1 MLLELLMKS
10 LRYVL
15 VVLFVVVIGREIPH
29 AQHAHNIPDF
39 CLGSPDTVRSGQTLV
54 LSGKVIKGCIRVE
67 ANGTLILRSN
77 TSVIADMIFGLPGS
91 RLEGGTPQAPL
102 DNVQIIGRNGPLNRS
117 SDPEEFG
124 RGLVWFGSVRLHGLP
139 KTPFARVTE
148 EPRAGQGQ
156 IFAPTTGW
164 RSGDRIVVP
173 GTNQPAP
180 ESTPFRPQFETRQV
194 VVASNDVVTIQPALA
209 FDHLGARDLDG
220 TLRFLP
226 HVGNLTR
233 SIRIRSENPAGTRW
247 HVIFVDR
254 ADVDIRYVSFVN
266 LGRTTTEPLSGSNPV
281 GRYPLHMHHVFG
293 PTSPQPNGHQFTL
306 IGNVIENGSKWGIT
320 VHNAHY
326 GLIRDNVVFN
336 TGGAGIM
343 TEDGSE
349 TGNIFE
355 HNFVVAPTGPG
366 GDANNLLLGR
376 ESSGLW
382 FRGPHNV
389 VRNNVVAN
397 SFSNAIVYVNASGP
411 AGAYGSVVIPE
422 FQGANPAANG
432 RPVDNSRVPLGEFS
446 GNEMYSSMYGA
457 IFWDV
462 MASCCAHNWEGP
474 TTLIKNTTLWH
485 LGWYGAFPYATNRM
499 LFEDWTHLNDPRTLS
514 NANEFHTGF
523 FFGDYP
529 TRFVTLRRVDL
540 QGLRYG
546 LQAPVKAGD
555 VGDIYG
561 ASPGVMRV
569 EDSVLRNH
577 TNVRFP
583 MPFGVTGGGVW
594 LPPRRVELHRVLFG
608 DVPGNTG
615 PEPQSD
621 IRPEFSIDRGNTN
634 VIVSGRIVVTDY
646 NRNPGDNF
654 EVFQEQQAPSFVVPQ
669 TGATDGLVGS
679 PVPGLTNAQTWAQ
692 FGIAISGRVAPCANT
707 RPRIVGFACGIQAP
721 LPAPVPASTPAA
733 RPKRQHPTR

>member
-1 MLLELLMKS
+1 MLVNGSMKV

-15 VVLFVVVIGREIPH
+15 VVLFVLVVGRERPQ
-29 AQHAHNIPDF
+29 AQHVHGIPDF
-39 CLGSPDTVRSGQTLV
+39 CRGSADTVLPGQTMV

-67 ANGTLILRSN
+67 ANGTLVLRSN
-77 TSVIADMIFGLPGS
+77 TSVMADMIFGLPGS

-117 SDPEEFG
+117 ADPEEYG
-124 RGLVWFGSVRLHGLP
+124 RGLVWFGSVRLHGVP
-139 KTPFARVTE
+139 KTPFARVTQ

-164 RSGDRIVVP
+164 RTGDRLVVP
-173 GTNQPAP
+173 GTHQPAP
-180 ESTPFRPQFETRQV
+180 EGPEFRPQVETTQV
-194 VVASNDVVTIQPALA
+194 VVASNNVVTIQPTLA
-209 FDHLGARDLDG
+209 FDHPGARELDG

-266 LGRTTTEPLSGSNPV
+266 LGRTTTEPLSGSNLA

-293 PTSPQPNGHQFTL
+293 PTSPQPNGRQFTL

-320 VHNAHY
+320 VHNSHY
-326 GLIRDNVVFN
+326 GLIRDNVIFN

-349 TGNIFE
+349 TGNSFE

-366 GDANNLLLGR
+366 GDDNDLLLGR

-389 VRNNVVAN
+389 VRDNVVAN
-397 SFSNAIVYVNASGP
+397 SLSNAIVYVNSSIA
-411 AGAYGSVVIPE
+411 AGVDSRVVIPA

-462 MASCCAHNWEGP
+462 MARCCLDTWEGP
-474 TTLIKNTTLWH
+474 TTLIKNTAVWH
-485 LGWYGAFPYATNRM
+485 MGRYGAFPYGTNRM
-499 LFEDWTHLNDPRTLS
+499 LFEDWTHLNDPRILS
-514 NANEFHTGF
+514 NPHEIGAGF
-523 FFGDYP
+523 WFGDYL
-529 TRFVTLRRVDL
+529 TRFITLRRVNI
-540 QGLRYG
+540 QGVRFG
-546 LQAPVKAGD
+546 LWTPPKAGD
-555 VGDIYG
+555 LGDIYG

-569 EDSVLRNH
+569 EDSVLRNQ
-577 TNVRFP
+577 TNVRST
-583 MPFGVTGGGVW
+583 MPYGVTGGGVM

-608 DVPGNTG
+608 DVPGYAG
-615 PEPQSD
+615 ADPQSD
-621 IRPEFSIDRGNTN
+621 VRPEFNLEKVNTN
-634 VIVSGRIVVTDY
+634 TIVSSQIVVTEY
-646 NRNPGDNF
+646 NRVPGDNF
-654 EVFQEQQAPSFVVPQ
+654 EVFQQQQAPSFIVPPN
-669 TGATDGLVGS
+669 GPNGLVGS
-679 PVPGLTNAQTWAQ
+679 PVAGLTNEQAWAQ
-692 FGIAISGRVAPCANT
+692 FRIAVSGRVAPCSNT

-721 LPAPVPASTPAA
+721 LPAPAPASTP
-733 RPKRQHPTR
+733 KGQHPIR